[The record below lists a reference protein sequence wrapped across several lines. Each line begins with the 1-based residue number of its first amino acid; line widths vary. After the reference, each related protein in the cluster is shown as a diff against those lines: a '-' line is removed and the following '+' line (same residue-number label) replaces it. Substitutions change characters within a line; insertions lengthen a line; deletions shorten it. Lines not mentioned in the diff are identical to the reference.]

1 MVKFEVVKG
10 RKGAK
15 DKLVRVWAY
24 GEVLSF
30 SDLLFL
36 LKNYFESEDSYYPVA
51 EGFKGR
57 AMLLMA
63 IIEVYTGI
71 PLSRVLKTYKLER
84 KTNKTVIIENLGNE
98 AKASSKPIEKDGSK
112 IPIADFM

>member
-10 RKGAK
+10 KKGPD
-15 DKLVRVWAY
+15 DKLVKIWAY

-36 LKNYFESEDSYYPVA
+36 LKHYFDSEDSYYPI
-51 EGFKGR
+51 EKGFKGK
-57 AMLLMA
+57 AMLLLA

-71 PLSRVLKTYKLER
+71 PLSRVLKSYKLER
-84 KTNKTVIIENLGNE
+84 KTKKTVIIEKLGNE
-98 AKASSKPIEKDGSK
+98 TSPNSEKPLKKLHEVLK
-112 IPIADFM
+112 

>member
-10 RKGAK
+10 RKGPH
-15 DKLVRVWAY
+15 DKLVKVWAY

-36 LKNYFESEDSYYPVA
+36 LKHYFESEDSYYPISR
-51 EGFKGR
+51 GFKGR
-57 AMLLMA
+57 AMLLLA

-71 PLSRVLKTYKLER
+71 PLSRVLKTYKLDR
-84 KTNKTVIIENLGNE
+84 KTAKTLIIDKTVAET
-98 AKASSKPIEKDGSK
+98 KSKRIEKLHEVLE
-112 IPIADFM
+112 

>member
-1 MVKFEVVKG
+1 MVEFEVVKG
-10 RKGAK
+10 KKGPD
-15 DKLVRVWAY
+15 DKLVKIWAY

-36 LKNYFESEDSYYPVA
+36 LKHYFESEDSYYPIGK
-51 EGFKGR
+51 GFKGR

-71 PLSRVLKTYKLER
+71 PLSRVLKNYKLER
-84 KTNKTVIIENLGNE
+84 KTEKTVIIDKTVAEI
-98 AKASSKPIEKDGSK
+98 ASEKRIEKLHE
-112 IPIADFM
+112 ILE

>member
-1 MVKFEVVKG
+1 MVKFEVVRG
-10 RKGAK
+10 RKGVG
-15 DKLVRVWAY
+15 DKLVKIWAY

-36 LKNYFESEDSYYPVA
+36 LKHYFDSEDSYYPINR
-51 EGFKGR
+51 GFKGR

-71 PLSRVLKTYKLER
+71 PLSRVLKSYKLAL
-84 KTNKTVIIENLGNE
+84 KTKKAVIIEKLGNE
-98 AKASSKPIEKDGSK
+98 TSPNSEKPLKKLHEVLK
-112 IPIADFM
+112 

>member
-10 RKGAK
+10 RKGPN

-36 LKNYFESEDSYYPVA
+36 LKHYFDSEDSYYPIA

-57 AMLLMA
+57 AMLLIA

-71 PLSRVLKTYKLER
+71 PLSRVLKAYKLER
-84 KTNKTVIIENLGNE
+84 KENKTVIIENLGNE
-98 AKASSKPIEKDGSK
+98 TKTDSRPITRVHEVLE
-112 IPIADFM
+112 

>member
-1 MVKFEVVKG
+1 MVKFEVVQG
-10 RKGAK
+10 RKAVG
-15 DKLVRVWAY
+15 DRLVRVWAY

-36 LKNYFESEDSYYPVA
+36 LKNYFDSEDSYYPIKN
-51 EGFKGR
+51 GFKGR

-71 PLSRVLKTYKLER
+71 PLSRVVKNYKLER
-84 KTNKTVIIENLGNE
+84 KSKTVIIENLKNKAVTDSEKPPEKLHEVLGNR
-98 AKASSKPIEKDGSK
+98 
-112 IPIADFM
+112 